1 MSHTYQSLI
10 TCQLIMSG
18 KGNTKASGKSVLQ
31 ATIKSEP
38 LISDSTCQAFDEVAK
53 KPDSIEN
60 ILAKRKAEKMLE
72 KPSLAENSN
81 ITTSQDGSFQP
92 SVAKLNSLEARMKQL
107 KENAE
112 LLPMNQ
118 SLSDNSYITPSSSPI
133 KVLSQKTTSVQI
145 NEWYV
150 EDGKPGEETT
160 VCATVCNVYGLKDE
174 LLGSKPLPNGD
185 LFYWPGRIFY
195 PNQVTNIMNSA
206 NVTIGSEF
214 LKAANGKPLIIYSR
228 FSETLPDPL
237 LKFDESMQYLKQFI
251 EGATDEASSGNPKKT
266 FHITLQRKP
275 LNELQIDAL
284 VVISSRIYQSA

>member
-1 MSHTYQSLI
+1 
-10 TCQLIMSG
+10 MSG
-18 KGNTKASGKSVLQ
+18 KASTKATTKTTFQ
-31 ATIKSEP
+31 ATVKTEP
-38 LISDSTCQAFDEVAK
+38 LISDSTSQTVDDVPML
-53 KPDSIEN
+53 PDSIET
-60 ILAKRKAEKMLE
+60 ILAKRKADKMLD
-72 KPSLAENSN
+72 KTVPSNSDS
-81 ITTSQDGSFQP
+81 TSPNGLLQP
-92 SVAKLNSLEARMKQL
+92 SVAKLNALEARMKQL

-112 LLPMNQ
+112 LLPVNQ
-118 SLSDNSYITPSSSPI
+118 SLTDNSYITPTSSPL
-133 KVLSQKTTSVQI
+133 KPLLNKTTSVQI

-174 LLGSKPLPNGD
+174 LLGSKTLPNGD
-185 LFYWPGRIFY
+185 FFYWPGRIFY

-206 NVTIGSEF
+206 NVTTGSEF

-237 LKFDESMQYLKQFI
+237 LKFDESIQYLKQFI
-251 EGATDEASSGNPKKT
+251 QGATDEASAGTPKKT
-266 FHITLQRKP
+266 FHITVQRKP